1 MSTEIQLVET
11 SGFKLMSPDDRKR
24 FLDDMQKFTKSVNE
38 NPSKTTTESINGKNI
53 KYIPISVLE
62 KDLDKVYFGM
72 VQYEILWSK
81 QVLNEFEVAARIKV
95 FHPILMQWL
104 NYDGIGAALIQQK
117 SNTEIIDFHVYKLQ
131 TALKLA
137 APNAY
142 SEAIKNAAKKIGK
155 RFGAD
160 LMRKIEDNYQPYNMS
175 NNKQPKFTGDIQ
187 INSKAELLKAYAE
200 QKISTEQYNELL
212 TQFPDSLN

>member
-1 MSTEIQLVET
+1 MNTEIQLVET

-24 FLDDMQKFTKSVNE
+24 FLDDMQKFTASINSQPKKITT
-38 NPSKTTTESINGKNI
+38 KTINGKQV
-53 KYIPISVLE
+53 KYIPISALE
-62 KDLDKVYFGM
+62 KDLHKVYFGTA
-72 VQYEILWSK
+72 QFELLWSK
-81 QVLNEFEVAARIKV
+81 QVLNEYEVAARIKV

-104 NYDGIGAALIQQK
+104 NYDGIAAALIQQK
-117 SNTEIIDFHVYKLQ
+117 ANTEIIDFHAYKLP
-131 TALKLA
+131 TALKLG

-155 RFGAD
+155 RFGSD
-160 LMRKIEDNYQPYNMS
+160 LMREIEEDYTPYNMT
-175 NNKQPKFTGDIQ
+175 NKEPKFTGDIQ